1 MAKKGHRQ
9 PISITPAGAG
19 EHRRQKVSSAANPVV
34 VTGAYSGPV
43 VRGRAIPVNSATT
56 SAWRLHPVLARTRP
70 SWVCT
75 VSGDTPPSMAMSLGV
90 RPEARDRATR
100 ASAGV
105 RSNNDCTSSTEGA
118 CGRVMGVS
126 TRTAKQRTKM
136 SRAES
141 RMGMTC
147 ATIVAS
153 ASASRTGNDQT
164 SGLLSESIAATASCN
179 N

>member
-75 VSGDTPPSMAMSLGV
+75 VSGDTPPLDGDVLRSPARGE
-90 RPEARDRATR
+90 RPSD
-100 ASAGV
+100 ASFG
-105 RSNNDCTSSTEGA
+105 RSQIE
-118 CGRVMGVS
+118 
-126 TRTAKQRTKM
+126 QR
-136 SRAES
+136 
-141 RMGMTC
+141 
-147 ATIVAS
+147 
-153 ASASRTGNDQT
+153 
-164 SGLLSESIAATASCN
+164 LH
-179 N
+179 

>member
-105 RSNNDCTSSTEGA
+105 QIE
-118 CGRVMGVS
+118 
-126 TRTAKQRTKM
+126 QR
-136 SRAES
+136 
-141 RMGMTC
+141 
-147 ATIVAS
+147 
-153 ASASRTGNDQT
+153 
-164 SGLLSESIAATASCN
+164 LH
-179 N
+179 

>member
-34 VTGAYSGPV
+34 VTGAYGGPV

-75 VSGDTPPSMAMSLGV
+75 VSGDTPPSMAMSPRSGPRRETERREL
-90 RPEARDRATR
+90 RPGQIE
-100 ASAGV
+100 
-105 RSNNDCTSSTEGA
+105 
-118 CGRVMGVS
+118 
-126 TRTAKQRTKM
+126 QR
-136 SRAES
+136 
-141 RMGMTC
+141 
-147 ATIVAS
+147 
-153 ASASRTGNDQT
+153 
-164 SGLLSESIAATASCN
+164 LH
-179 N
+179 

>member
-1 MAKKGHRQ
+1 MRFFALRMTVGPKIPGAVIPRRVFTQ
-9 PISITPAGAG
+9 PGSIASFERCRHVCFTANSGRIAASQRTDALTDAPQQQRRYSITHAGAG

-105 RSNNDCTSSTEGA
+105 KIE
-118 CGRVMGVS
+118 
-126 TRTAKQRTKM
+126 QR
-136 SRAES
+136 
-141 RMGMTC
+141 
-147 ATIVAS
+147 
-153 ASASRTGNDQT
+153 
-164 SGLLSESIAATASCN
+164 LH
-179 N
+179 